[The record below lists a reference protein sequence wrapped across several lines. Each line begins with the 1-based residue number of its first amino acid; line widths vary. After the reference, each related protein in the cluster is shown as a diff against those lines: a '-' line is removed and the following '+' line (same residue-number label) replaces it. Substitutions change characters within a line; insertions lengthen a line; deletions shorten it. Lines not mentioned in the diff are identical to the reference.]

1 MYMCTYVIIMQL
13 PTTRSGNHLG
23 LRILAYYLIFF
34 PSLDVMSAYPLVVH
48 VLVNNIY
55 IIIIGKDAL
64 YMYMYIYMYRKA
76 TDFMCEIYLYEF
88 CESSAGC
95 INLYHINLLS
105 RHSATLSSHG

>member
-1 MYMCTYVIIMQL
+1 MQL

-55 IIIIGKDAL
+55 IIITGKD
-64 YMYMYIYMYRKA
+64 
-76 TDFMCEIYLYEF
+76 
-88 CESSAGC
+88 
-95 INLYHINLLS
+95 
-105 RHSATLSSHG
+105 TLCNYTCTVKQQVLCVRFICMNYVSQARVA